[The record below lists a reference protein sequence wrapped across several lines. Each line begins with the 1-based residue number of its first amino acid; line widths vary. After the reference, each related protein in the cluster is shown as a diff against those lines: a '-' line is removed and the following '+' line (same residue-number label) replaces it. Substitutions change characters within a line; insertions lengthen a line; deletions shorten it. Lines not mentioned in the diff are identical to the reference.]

1 MTGSFKNLQGGGGTR
16 KNVRSARERSDLLS
30 SGVRCI
36 ATVSSSV
43 FFHCSHIHKI
53 ILCDVMKMCLDRL
66 ISHIRLIFSC
76 LEWRFLY
83 LICLIHSFIEKF
95 LFKWV
100 CQVFANKFKTLY
112 ILGYFFHTKYNTQNI
127 GGIAEFISR
136 HKVYQTTILA
146 NYMRN
151 QMREHENTRET

>member
-1 MTGSFKNLQGGGGTR
+1 MWCDE
-16 KNVRSARERSDLLS
+16 NVFRQ
-30 SGVRCI
+30 
-36 ATVSSSV
+36 TH
-43 FFHCSHIHKI
+43 FPYQTHIQ
-53 ILCDVMKMCLDRL
+53 LFGME
-66 ISHIRLIFSC
+66 IFD
-76 LEWRFLY
+76 

-112 ILGYFFHTKYNTQNI
+112 ILGYFFTLNITHRNI

-151 QMREHENTRET
+151 QMREHENTRETWTLRNMRETSIFDHSQINKDITQSSYLLTCFELNLIHH